1 MSTKFFSTQMLS
13 RALLY
18 ATLLV
23 GAAFFLAPLYVM
35 VVTSLKDA
43 DEIRQNSLVSLPG
56 AMNFDAWRL
65 AWDSACTGA
74 QCSGLEPFFWNSVW
88 MAVPAV
94 LISTIWGALNGLS
107 LIHI

>member
-1 MSTKFFSTQMLS
+1 MSTKFLSMHMFS

-18 ATLLV
+18 VTLLV

-56 AMNFDAWRL
+56 GMNFDAWRL

-74 QCSGLEPFFWNSVW
+74 QCSGLEQ
-88 MAVPAV
+88 
-94 LISTIWGALNGLS
+94 GRR
-107 LIHI
+107 